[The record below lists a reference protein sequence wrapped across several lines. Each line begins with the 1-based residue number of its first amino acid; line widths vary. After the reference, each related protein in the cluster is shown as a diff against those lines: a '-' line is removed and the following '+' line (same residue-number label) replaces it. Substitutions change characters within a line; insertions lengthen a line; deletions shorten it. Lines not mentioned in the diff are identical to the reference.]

1 MAASNTPQMKLV
13 EFNTQTQLPIK
24 LNSKNYPAWYKQL
37 NSLLIAHDLEGYV
50 TGTTPCPSAI
60 IGTGDSAAPNPA
72 FSLWVRQDKLLYIAL
87 LGSCG
92 PEAMSVMSSA
102 DTSQDAWLA
111 LQRAF
116 SNRSR
121 SRIMSLK
128 ERLTS
133 ISKGTSSVSTYLQT
147 IRSIADELTL
157 IGNPVDDID
166 LVIHTLNGLG
176 PSFKE
181 FTASIRTRDTP
192 ILFNDLYDKLVD
204 FEMFLQREE
213 NLATTPPMTA
223 NYVHGRQNNYGRGR
237 NFTRSPSNSA
247 APKNKK
253 ATPSD
258 EQVTCQFCEKDGHI
272 AKNCY
277 KIRGFPRKQRGPPR
291 AHIAQAT
298 KPDNPELPNWLFDSG
313 ASHHVTND
321 LNNLSL
327 KSDYTGADQLQVANG
342 KSLPIT
348 HLGSTTISTSST
360 PLYPPR

>member
-1 MAASNTPQMKLV
+1 LACSPT
-13 EFNTQTQLPIK
+13 
-24 LNSKNYPAWYKQL
+24 
-37 NSLLIAHDLEGYV
+37 SLFEQVTFSHYV
-50 TGTTPCPSAI
+50 TKG
-60 IGTGDSAAPNPA
+60 APN
-72 FSLWVRQDKLLYIAL
+72 FHLHS
-87 LGSCG
+87 
-92 PEAMSVMSSA
+92 
-102 DTSQDAWLA
+102 
-111 LQRAF
+111 
-116 SNRSR
+116 
-121 SRIMSLK
+121 
-128 ERLTS
+128 
-133 ISKGTSSVSTYLQT
+133 TSSVSTYLQT

-166 LVIHTLNGLG
+166 LVIHTPNGLG

-192 ILFNDLYDKLVD
+192 LLFNDLYDKLVD

-298 KPDNPELPNWLFDSG
+298 KPANPELPNPELILYLI
-313 ASHHVTND
+313 HM
-321 LNNLSL
+321 LNHI
-327 KSDYTGADQLQVANG
+327 
-342 KSLPIT
+342 IT
-348 HLGSTTISTSST
+348 KI
-360 PLYPPR
+360 PPKML